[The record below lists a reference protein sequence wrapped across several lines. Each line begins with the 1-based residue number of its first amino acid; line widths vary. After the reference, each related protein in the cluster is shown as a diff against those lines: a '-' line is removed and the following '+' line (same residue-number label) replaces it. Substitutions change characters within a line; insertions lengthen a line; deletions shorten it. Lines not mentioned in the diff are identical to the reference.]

1 MLKFRS
7 TRPPRRLRALL
18 LVTALV
24 GGVVS
29 SGALV
34 WHASYAAFV
43 GSTEN
48 SGNSWTAGSVTLS
61 DDDAGAALFDVTG
74 LTPGSS
80 TGSPHCITVTY
91 SGDVPASVKL
101 YSADATGDLAQYINL
116 TIDQGT
122 GGSFADCTG
131 FVADAGGPIF
141 TGTLQAFGTAHND
154 FANGVGTFEPTTNP
168 STKVY
173 RFAYT
178 LDAATPSTAQGDN
191 ATATFTWES
200 QNT

>member
-1 MLKFRS
+1 M
-7 TRPPRRLRALL
+7 LL
-18 LVTALV
+18 LVTAMV
-24 GGVVS
+24 GGVVG

-43 GSTEN
+43 GTTSN
-48 SGNSWTAGSVTLS
+48 SGNSWTAGSVTLT
-61 DDDAGAALFDVTG
+61 DDDAGAAMFDVSG
-74 LTPGSS
+74 LVPGAS

-101 YSADATGDLAQYINL
+101 YSADATGDLAQYIDL
-116 TIDQGT
+116 TIQQGT

-131 FVADAGGPIF
+131 FTPDATVNPIF
-141 TGTLQAFGTAHND
+141 TGTLQAFGAAHDD
-154 FANGVGTFEPTTNP
+154 FASGVGTFTPSTSPT
-168 STKVY
+168 TKVY
-173 RFAYT
+173 EFSYT
-178 LDAATPSTAQGDN
+178 LDAATPSSAQGAD